1 MNDKLPMV
9 VKENKLIN
17 SEKNNKRLVANIK
30 KKSIALLKVV
40 IGGTI
45 LINPGILSIIL
56 ESGAIQ
62 GAIIGSSVAQFIV
75 PAITPVAVGIA
86 GANFL
91 KGFVDIAAEKKSK
104 NSMFGVVKTKKLKI
118 GQYPSIKGIQEMK
131 KLNSKSEKASLMG
144 IDIITM
150 MQGFQQEYRDIGKMI
165 PSKDGK
171 QMVYPQIFETDTHG
185 VNVRM
190 IETLEKMGYIEILQ
204 KEKKGKSILFLERLA
219 FGEHQAA
226 REALISKMKGK
237 NEGAR
242 QVYHLEVRLTDKE
255 LNLEKMYK
263 EYLENN
269 DTKGKN
275 THRNSNLIAKMLE
288 DLKDQNIDI
297 RTNELGEQELVYDAT
312 TSLAKRVEKE
322 VEEERRSKKFMEEID
337 ARGEKDEPVA
347 VHEQENELTTEK
359 INEGEEKE

>member
-75 PAITPVAVGIA
+75 PAITPVAIGIA

-204 KEKKGKSILFLERLA
+204 KEKKGKSILFLERLG

-269 DTKGKN
+269 DIKGKN

-347 VHEQENELTTEK
+347 VHEDELTTEK

>member
-17 SEKNNKRLVANIK
+17 NEKNNKRLVANIK

-45 LINPGILSIIL
+45 LINPEILSIIL

-104 NSMFGVVKTKKLKI
+104 NSMFGVVKIKKLKI

-204 KEKKGKSILFLERLA
+204 KEKKGKSILFLERLG

-226 REALISKMKGK
+226 REALISKIKGK

-322 VEEERRSKKFMEEID
+322 VEKERRSKKFMEAID
-337 ARGEKDEPVA
+337 ARGENDEPVV
-347 VHEQENELTTEK
+347 VHEQKEELTEK
-359 INEGEEKE
+359 VNEGEEKE

>member
-45 LINPGILSIIL
+45 LINPEILSIIL
-56 ESGAIQ
+56 ESGASQ

-86 GANFL
+86 GANFF

-204 KEKKGKSILFLERLA
+204 KEKKRKERA
-219 FGEHQAA
+219 YY
-226 REALISKMKGK
+226 S
-237 NEGAR
+237 
-242 QVYHLEVRLTDKE
+242 
-255 LNLEKMYK
+255 
-263 EYLENN
+263 
-269 DTKGKN
+269 
-275 THRNSNLIAKMLE
+275 
-288 DLKDQNIDI
+288 
-297 RTNELGEQELVYDAT
+297 
-312 TSLAKRVEKE
+312 
-322 VEEERRSKKFMEEID
+322 
-337 ARGEKDEPVA
+337 
-347 VHEQENELTTEK
+347 
-359 INEGEEKE
+359 

>member
-30 KKSIALLKVV
+30 KNSIALLKVV

-45 LINPGILSIIL
+45 LINPEILSIIL

-62 GAIIGSSVAQFIV
+62 GAIIGSSAAQFIV

-86 GANFL
+86 GANFF

-104 NSMFGVVKTKKLKI
+104 NSMFGVVKIKKLKI

-165 PSKDGK
+165 LSKDGK

-204 KEKKGKSILFLERLA
+204 KEKKGKSILFLERLG

-226 REALISKMKGK
+226 REALISKIKGK

-269 DTKGKN
+269 DTKVKN

-322 VEEERRSKKFMEEID
+322 VEEERRRKKFMEAID
-337 ARGEKDEPVA
+337 ARGENDEPVV
-347 VHEQENELTTEK
+347 VHEKEELTTEK
-359 INEGEEKE
+359 VNEGEEKE

>member
-1 MNDKLPMV
+1 M
-9 VKENKLIN
+9 
-17 SEKNNKRLVANIK
+17 
-30 KKSIALLKVV
+30 KVV

-45 LINPGILSIIL
+45 FFKPEILSIIL

-62 GAIIGSSVAQFIV
+62 GAVIGSGVAQFIV
-75 PAITPVAVGIA
+75 PAITPVIVGIA
-86 GANFL
+86 GANL
-91 KGFVDIAAEKKSK
+91 VKGFVDIAAEKKSK

-204 KEKKGKSILFLERLA
+204 KEKKGKSILFLERLG

-226 REALISKMKGK
+226 REALISKIKGK

-269 DTKGKN
+269 DTKVKN

-297 RTNELGEQELVYDAT
+297 RTNELGEQELVKAD

-322 VEEERRSKKFMEEID
+322 VEEERRSKKFMEAID
-337 ARGEKDEPVA
+337 AREENDEPVV
-347 VHEQENELTTEK
+347 VHEQEEELTTEK
-359 INEGEEKE
+359 VNEVEEKE

>member
-204 KEKKGKSILFLERLA
+204 KEKKGKSILFLERLG
-219 FGEHQAA
+219 FGEHQVA

-269 DTKGKN
+269 DIKGKN

-347 VHEQENELTTEK
+347 VHEDELTTEK

>member
-75 PAITPVAVGIA
+75 PAITPVAIGIA

-204 KEKKGKSILFLERLA
+204 KEKKGKSILFLERLG

-269 DTKGKN
+269 DIKGKN

-297 RTNELGEQELVYDAT
+297 RTNELGEQEVVYDAT

-347 VHEQENELTTEK
+347 VHEDELTTEK

>member
-45 LINPGILSIIL
+45 LINPEILSIIL
-56 ESGAIQ
+56 ESGASQ

-204 KEKKGKSILFLERLA
+204 KEKKGKSILFLERLG

-226 REALISKMKGK
+226 REALISKIKGK

-269 DTKGKN
+269 DTKVKN

-322 VEEERRSKKFMEEID
+322 VEEERRSKKFMEAID
-337 ARGEKDEPVA
+337 ARGENDEPVV
-347 VHEQENELTTEK
+347 VHEKEELTTEK
-359 INEGEEKE
+359 VNEGEEKE

>member
-45 LINPGILSIIL
+45 LINPEILSIIL

-204 KEKKGKSILFLERLA
+204 KEKKGKSILFLERLG

-226 REALISKMKGK
+226 REALISKIKGK

-269 DTKGKN
+269 DTKVKN

-322 VEEERRSKKFMEEID
+322 VEEERRSKKFMEAID
-337 ARGEKDEPVA
+337 ARGENDEPVV
-347 VHEQENELTTEK
+347 VHKQEEELTTEK
-359 INEGEEKE
+359 VNEVEEKE

>member
-1 MNDKLPMV
+1 MNDKLPIV

-45 LINPGILSIIL
+45 LINPEILSIIL

-118 GQYPSIKGIQEMK
+118 GKYPSIKGIQEMK

-204 KEKKGKSILFLERLA
+204 KEKNGKSILFLERLG

-226 REALISKMKGK
+226 REALISKIKGK

-269 DTKGKN
+269 DTKVKN

-322 VEEERRSKKFMEEID
+322 VEEERRSRKFMEAID
-337 ARGEKDEPVA
+337 ARGENDEPVV
-347 VHEQENELTTEK
+347 VHKQEEELTTEK
-359 INEGEEKE
+359 VNEGEEKE

>member
-1 MNDKLPMV
+1 
-9 VKENKLIN
+9 
-17 SEKNNKRLVANIK
+17 
-30 KKSIALLKVV
+30 
-40 IGGTI
+40 
-45 LINPGILSIIL
+45 
-56 ESGAIQ
+56 
-62 GAIIGSSVAQFIV
+62 
-75 PAITPVAVGIA
+75 
-86 GANFL
+86 
-91 KGFVDIAAEKKSK
+91 
-104 NSMFGVVKTKKLKI
+104 
-118 GQYPSIKGIQEMK
+118 
-131 KLNSKSEKASLMG
+131 MG

-204 KEKKGKSILFLERLA
+204 KEKKGKSILFLERLE

-226 REALISKMKGK
+226 REALISKIKGK

-255 LNLEKMYK
+255 LNLKKMYK

-269 DTKGKN
+269 DIKGKN

-322 VEEERRSKKFMEEID
+322 VEEERRSKKFMEAID
-337 ARGEKDEPVA
+337 ARGENDEPVV
-347 VHEQENELTTEK
+347 VHKQEEELTTEK
-359 INEGEEKE
+359 VNEVEEKE

>member
-17 SEKNNKRLVANIK
+17 NEKNNKRLVANIK

-45 LINPGILSIIL
+45 LINPEILSIIL
-56 ESGAIQ
+56 ESGASQ

-204 KEKKGKSILFLERLA
+204 KEKKGKSILFLERLG

-226 REALISKMKGK
+226 REALISKIKGK

-269 DTKGKN
+269 DTKVKN

-322 VEEERRSKKFMEEID
+322 VEEERRSRKFMEEID
-337 ARGEKDEPVA
+337 ARGENDEPVV
-347 VHEQENELTTEK
+347 VHKQEEKLTEK
-359 INEGEEKE
+359 VNEVEEKE

>member
-17 SEKNNKRLVANIK
+17 NEKNNKRLVANIK

-45 LINPGILSIIL
+45 LINPEILSIIL
-56 ESGAIQ
+56 ESGASQ

-204 KEKKGKSILFLERLA
+204 KEKKGKSILFLERLG

-226 REALISKMKGK
+226 REALISKIKGK

-269 DTKGKN
+269 DTKVKN

-322 VEEERRSKKFMEEID
+322 VEEERRSKKFMEAID
-337 ARGEKDEPVA
+337 ARGENDEPVV
-347 VHEQENELTTEK
+347 VHKQEEKLTTEK
-359 INEGEEKE
+359 VNEVEEKE

>member
-30 KKSIALLKVV
+30 KNSIALLKVV

-45 LINPGILSIIL
+45 LFKPEILSIIL

-62 GAIIGSSVAQFIV
+62 GAVIGSGVAQFIV

-91 KGFVDIAAEKKSK
+91 KGFVDIASEKKSK

-171 QMVYPQIFETDTHG
+171 QMVYPKIFETDTHG

-204 KEKKGKSILFLERLA
+204 KEKKGKSILFLERLG

-226 REALISKMKGK
+226 REALISKIKGK

-269 DTKGKN
+269 DTKVKN

-322 VEEERRSKKFMEEID
+322 VEEERRSKKFMEAID
-337 ARGEKDEPVA
+337 ARGENDEPVV
-347 VHEQENELTTEK
+347 VHEQEEELTTEK
-359 INEGEEKE
+359 VNEGEEKE

>member
-17 SEKNNKRLVANIK
+17 NEKNNKRLVANIK

-45 LINPGILSIIL
+45 ILFKPEILSIIL

-62 GAIIGSSVAQFIV
+62 GAVIGSGVAQFIV
-75 PAITPVAVGIA
+75 PAITPVIVGIA
-86 GANFL
+86 GANL
-91 KGFVDIAAEKKSK
+91 VKGFVDIAAEKKSK
-104 NSMFGVVKTKKLKI
+104 NSMFGVVKIKKLKI

-204 KEKKGKSILFLERLA
+204 KEKKGKSILFLERLG

-226 REALISKMKGK
+226 REALISKIKGK

-312 TSLAKRVEKE
+312 ISLAKRVEKE
-322 VEEERRSKKFMEEID
+322 VEEERRSKKFMEAID
-337 ARGEKDEPVA
+337 ARGENDEPVV
-347 VHEQENELTTEK
+347 VHEQEEELTEK
-359 INEGEEKE
+359 VNEVEEKE

>member
-30 KKSIALLKVV
+30 KNSIALLKVV

-45 LINPGILSIIL
+45 LINPEILSIIL

-86 GANFL
+86 GANFF

-104 NSMFGVVKTKKLKI
+104 NSMFGVVKIKKLKI

-204 KEKKGKSILFLERLA
+204 KEKKGKSILFLERLG

-226 REALISKMKGK
+226 REALISKIKGK

-275 THRNSNLIAKMLE
+275 THRSSNLIAKMLE

-322 VEEERRSKKFMEEID
+322 VEEERRSKKFMEAID
-337 ARGEKDEPVA
+337 ARGENDEPVV
-347 VHEQENELTTEK
+347 VHEQEKELTTEK
-359 INEGEEKE
+359 VNEGEEKE

>member
-204 KEKKGKSILFLERLA
+204 KEKKGKSILFLERLG

-242 QVYHLEVRLTDKE
+242 QVYHLEVRLTDKK

-347 VHEQENELTTEK
+347 VHEDELTTEK

>member
-45 LINPGILSIIL
+45 LINPEILSIIL

-204 KEKKGKSILFLERLA
+204 KEKKGKSILFLERLG

-226 REALISKMKGK
+226 REALISKIKGK

-269 DTKGKN
+269 DTKVKN

-322 VEEERRSKKFMEEID
+322 VEEERRSKKFMEAID
-337 ARGEKDEPVA
+337 ARGENDEPVV
-347 VHEQENELTTEK
+347 VHEKEELTTEK
-359 INEGEEKE
+359 VNEGEEKE

>member
-30 KKSIALLKVV
+30 KNSIALLKVV

-45 LINPGILSIIL
+45 LINPEILSIIL

-62 GAIIGSSVAQFIV
+62 GAIIGSGVAQFIV
-75 PAITPVAVGIA
+75 PAITPVIVGIA
-86 GANFL
+86 GANL
-91 KGFVDIAAEKKSK
+91 VKGFVDIAAEKKSK
-104 NSMFGVVKTKKLKI
+104 NSMFGVVKIKKLKI

-204 KEKKGKSILFLERLA
+204 KEKKGKSILFLERLG

-226 REALISKMKGK
+226 REALISKIKGK

-269 DTKGKN
+269 DTKVKN

-322 VEEERRSKKFMEEID
+322 VEEERRSKKFMEAID
-337 ARGEKDEPVA
+337 ARGENDEPVV
-347 VHEQENELTTEK
+347 VHEQEELTTEK
-359 INEGEEKE
+359 VNEVEEKE

>member
-17 SEKNNKRLVANIK
+17 NEKNNKRLVANIK

-45 LINPGILSIIL
+45 LINPEILSIIL
-56 ESGAIQ
+56 ESGASQ

-204 KEKKGKSILFLERLA
+204 KEKKGKSILFLERLG

-226 REALISKMKGK
+226 REALISKIKGK

-322 VEEERRSKKFMEEID
+322 VEEERRSRKFMEEID
-337 ARGEKDEPVA
+337 ARGEKDEPVV
-347 VHEQENELTTEK
+347 VHKQEEKLTEK
-359 INEGEEKE
+359 VNEVEEKE

>member
-45 LINPGILSIIL
+45 LINPEILSIIL

-204 KEKKGKSILFLERLA
+204 KEKKGKSILFLERLG
-219 FGEHQAA
+219 FGEHQAT
-226 REALISKMKGK
+226 REALISKIKGK

-263 EYLENN
+263 EYL
-269 DTKGKN
+269 
-275 THRNSNLIAKMLE
+275 
-288 DLKDQNIDI
+288 
-297 RTNELGEQELVYDAT
+297 
-312 TSLAKRVEKE
+312 
-322 VEEERRSKKFMEEID
+322 
-337 ARGEKDEPVA
+337 
-347 VHEQENELTTEK
+347 
-359 INEGEEKE
+359 

>member
-17 SEKNNKRLVANIK
+17 SEKNHKRLVANIK

-204 KEKKGKSILFLERLA
+204 KEKKGKSILFLERLG

-347 VHEQENELTTEK
+347 VHEDELTTEK